1 MECLDN
7 YLGIDGTCGIAPT
20 SNAYITDLEGI
31 SLKTM
36 ASIESG
42 KWLNAQNMLNQIM
55 RIVGQEAQER
65 IREILGDAIVE
76 DSVETIFAKSF
87 CDEYW
92 DQADGNPGILIEKR
106 PTSLSNLFV
115 SNFYFKSHVS
125 VSGLVVTVTDGVE
138 SETHNITAEAD
149 EEVTVPINFETL
161 QNSIRITYSSTDGV
175 SDDGVSPYRGSIS
188 GRIIHSC
195 SKCENTGTNYLMIS
209 GLDFSGN
216 ESSEYYG
223 IKADVQL
230 VCNTEKMVCLIARR
244 YPMIFKYMA
253 GVKVARE
260 WAYSDRMNFLAL
272 SSKDDAK
279 ELALH
284 FDQMQKQ
291 LWFDNGSAISRLLR
305 SAEAKC
311 FTCTGVQYS
320 ENLP

>member
-1 MECLDN
+1 
-7 YLGIDGTCGIAPT
+7 
-20 SNAYITDLEGI
+20 
-31 SLKTM
+31 M
-36 ASIESG
+36 ASIETG

-76 DSVETIFAKSF
+76 DSVESIFAKNF
-87 CDEYW
+87 CDQYW
-92 DQADGNPGILIEKR
+92 DQQDGTPGILYEKR
-106 PTSLSNLFV
+106 QTALSNLFL
-115 SNFYFKSHVS
+115 STFYFKSHIA
-125 VSGLVVTVTDGVE
+125 VSGLVITITDGVQ
-138 SETHNITAEAD
+138 SETHTITAEAD
-149 EEVTVPINFETL
+149 EEVAVAVNFQTT
-161 QNSIRITYSSTDGV
+161 QNYIRITYSSTAGV

-188 GRIIHSC
+188 GRMVHSC
-195 SKCENTGTNYLMIS
+195 SKCDNTGTNYLMVS
-209 GLDFSGN
+209 GIDFSGN

-230 VCNTEKMVCLIARR
+230 VCNTEKMVCLIARK

-279 ELALH
+279 ELAMH
-284 FDQMQKQ
+284 FDAMQKQ
-291 LWFDNGSAISRLLR
+291 LWFDNGAAISRLLR